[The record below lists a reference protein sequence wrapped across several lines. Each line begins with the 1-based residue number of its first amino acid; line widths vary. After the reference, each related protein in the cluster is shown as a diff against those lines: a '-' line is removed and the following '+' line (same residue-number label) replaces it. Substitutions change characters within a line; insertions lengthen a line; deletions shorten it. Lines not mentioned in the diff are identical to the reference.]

1 MSKRSEKLL
10 IEDIIES
17 IERVF
22 SYTEDLS
29 YKEFIADNK
38 TVDAVVRN
46 FEVIGEASNNLP
58 KEFLPEYPQIDW
70 SGLIGFRNKLIH
82 GYFGVDYKIVWYIIE
97 TELEGILSQFKS
109 ILENHSFEKP

>member
-22 SYTEDLS
+22 SYTKDLS

-46 FEVIGEASNNLP
+46 FEIIGEAANNLP
-58 KEFLPEYPQIDW
+58 KDFLPAYPQIDW

-109 ILENHSFEKP
+109 ILENHPFEKP

>member
-58 KEFLPEYPQIDW
+58 KEFLPEYPHIDW

-97 TELEGILSQFKS
+97 TELEGILNQFKQ
-109 ILENHSFEKP
+109 ILENHPFEKP

>member
-17 IERVF
+17 IERVLT
-22 SYTEDLS
+22 YT
-29 YKEFIADNK
+29 KGMTHQQFIADNR

-46 FEVIGEASNNLP
+46 FEIIGEAANNLP
-58 KEFLPEYPQIDW
+58 KDFLTEYPPIDW

-82 GYFGVDYKIVWYIIE
+82 GYFGVDYKIVWYIIDV
-97 TELEGILSQFKS
+97 ELKGILAQFEA
-109 ILENHSFEKP
+109 IMANHAF

>member
-22 SYTEDLS
+22 DYTKDLNYTE
-29 YKEFIADNK
+29 FISDNK

-46 FEVIGEASNNLP
+46 FEVIGEAANNLP
-58 KEFLPEYPQIDW
+58 KDFLTEYPKIDW
-70 SGLIGFRNKLIH
+70 SGLIGFRNKLNSWL
-82 GYFGVDYKIVWYIIE
+82 FWC
-97 TELEGILSQFKS
+97 
-109 ILENHSFEKP
+109 